1 MRTAILAV
9 WILVLLTSC
18 SSGYGSLQDYSK
30 FVSARLLD
38 DKKSILFTYHH
49 YTYRPASGWRAFP
62 DGGIPR
68 YVRDSSLIGVYDL
81 SSRKVRILR
90 RENNTTWQPGS
101 GLYTI
106 HAVNGTKALIAQGGQ
121 LRGPFKQGLNYL
133 LLDLAREDATPLD
146 LKGDLAR
153 LGRDSGVIY
162 LVDPDGTL
170 LFITLPLAVAKDA
183 RAYRKNNEDQEL
195 WLRTAAGD
203 YLKVAASSHYETVRN
218 GEVIYW
224 LPDTRQFLAF
234 SIATRQTRPAPEF
247 RHADYV
253 DVTEGVILS
262 ANRKGLEYGV
272 KVNGVWQYRP
282 LELSPQMLR

>member
-1 MRTAILAV
+1 MRTAIFAV
-9 WILVLLTSC
+9 WMLVILTSC
-18 SSGYGSLQDYSK
+18 SSGYGSLQDYSR

-49 YTYRPASGWRAFP
+49 YAYRPATGWRAFP

-68 YVRDSSLIGVYDL
+68 YEQDTSLIGVYDL
-81 SSRKVRILR
+81 SSRKVSILR
-90 RENNTTWQPGS
+90 REDNTDWQPGS

-106 HAVNGTKALIAQGGQ
+106 HAVNGANALIAQGGQ

-133 LLDLAREDATPLD
+133 LLDLARGNATPLD

-170 LFITLPLAVAKDA
+170 LFITLPLAAAKDA
-183 RAYRKNNEDQEL
+183 RAYRKNNEDQEI
-195 WLRTAAGD
+195 WLRTASGD

-224 LPDTRQFLAF
+224 LPDTRQFQAF
-234 SIATRQTRPAPEF
+234 SIATRQTRSAPEF

-262 ANRKGLEYGV
+262 ANRKGVEYGV

-282 LELSPQMLR
+282 LELTPQMLR

>member
-1 MRTAILAV
+1 MKQAIFSV

-18 SSGYGSLQDYSK
+18 GSGYGPLRDYSS

-38 DKKSILFTYHH
+38 DKRSVLFTYHH
-49 YTYRPASGWRAFP
+49 FTYRPAAGWRAFP

-68 YVRDSSLIGVYDL
+68 YVRDTSLIGVYDL
-81 SSRKVRILR
+81 SSRKVNILR
-90 RENNTTWQPGS
+90 REDNTDWQPGS
-101 GLYTI
+101 GLYYI
-106 HAVNGTKALIAQGGQ
+106 HAVNGDKALIAQGGQ

-133 LLDLAREDATPLD
+133 LLDLSLGSATPLD

-170 LFITLPLAVAKDA
+170 LFITLPPAAVEDA
-183 RAYRKNNEDQEL
+183 RADRKNNEDKEI

-224 LPDTRQFLAF
+224 LPDTRQFQAF
-234 SIATRQTRPAPEF
+234 SIATRQTRPAPDF

-253 DVTEGVILS
+253 DVTAGVILS
-262 ANRKGLEYGV
+262 PDKKGLEYGV

-282 LELSPQMLR
+282 LELTAQMLR

>member
-1 MRTAILAV
+1 MRTVILSV

-18 SSGYGSLQDYSK
+18 SSGYGLLQDYSS

-49 YTYRPASGWRAFP
+49 YAYRPATGWRAFP

-68 YVRDSSLIGVYDL
+68 YEKDTSLIGVYDL
-81 SSRKVRILR
+81 SSRKVSILR
-90 RENNTTWQPGS
+90 REDNTNWQPGS

-106 HAVNGTKALIAQGGQ
+106 HAVNGAKALIAQGGQ
-121 LRGPFKQGLNYL
+121 LRGPFKLGLNYL
-133 LLDLAREDATPLD
+133 LLDLARGDATPLD

-153 LGRDSGVIY
+153 LGRDSGLIY

-183 RAYRKNNEDQEL
+183 RAYRKNNEDQEI
-195 WLRTAAGD
+195 WLRTAVGD

-224 LPDTRQFLAF
+224 LPDIRQFQAF
-234 SIATRQTRPAPEF
+234 SIATHQTRPAPEF
-247 RHADYV
+247 RHADYM

-282 LELSPQMLR
+282 IKLTPQMLR